1 MSTNASQIINALVEA
16 ELISEQCEE
25 HRYCPKGIVVTL
37 SHELGSGG
45 RAIAR
50 NLAERLGVEY
60 YDKEI
65 LNAIVEALPEDKAAL
80 ERLDQQVKMAWYDVL
95 HEIVTGRSRLD
106 QYRHHLIQVILAIGR
121 KSGVIVGRGANFILA
136 KHKAFR
142 VNIIGS
148 ADICAQRLL
157 KQERIGLDPADICAQ
172 RLLKQER
179 IGLDTPLGIDE
190 AKRRVLQAH
199 EERAT
204 FIKQLFGQ
212 EINALGAHDVVINT
226 DHIPVERA
234 PDVILYAME
243 QAGFDVS
250 KARAIERS
258 KLAAIA

>member
-1 MSTNASQIINALVEA
+1 MSVNASQIINALVEA

-25 HRYCPKGIVVTL
+25 YRYCPKGVVVTL

-50 NLAERLGVEY
+50 KLAERLGVDY
-60 YDKEI
+60 YDKEV
-65 LNAIVEALPEDKAAL
+65 LNAIVEALPQDKAAL
-80 ERLDQQVKMAWYDVL
+80 ERLDQQVRMAWHDVL

-121 KSGVIVGRGANFILA
+121 KSGVIVGRGCNFVLA
-136 KHKAFR
+136 KHKVFR
-142 VNIIGS
+142 VNIVGS
-148 ADICAQRLL
+148 
-157 KQERIGLDPADICAQ
+157 ADICAQ

-190 AKRRVLQAH
+190 AKRRVLEAH
-199 EERAT
+199 EERAA

-212 EINALGAHDVVINT
+212 DINALGVYDLVINT
-226 DHIPVERA
+226 DHIPVEKA

-250 KARAIERS
+250 KATAVQRS
-258 KLAAIA
+258 KLTAVA